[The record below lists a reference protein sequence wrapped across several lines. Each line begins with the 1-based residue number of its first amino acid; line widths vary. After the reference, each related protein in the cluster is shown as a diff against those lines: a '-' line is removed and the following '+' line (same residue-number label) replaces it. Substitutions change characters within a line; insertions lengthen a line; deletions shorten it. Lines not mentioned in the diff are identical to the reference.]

1 MNMKRFWLAAFS
13 VLMLMMSWE
22 GQLTAANVLDN
33 GPIPQESIRLRIIA
47 NSDSLQDQWLK
58 REVRDAIVA
67 QMNEWVT
74 EIRSYEEA
82 RQVVAARLPELQQL
96 VDKTIRERGFAYPA
110 VVEFGRVPFPTKL
123 YGSYVYPAGDYEA
136 LRVRIGEAK
145 GQNWWCVLFPPLCFI
160 DMSNGDAVQAASAAP
175 QTEPAPSGQADGRAE
190 AAAGQPTLPAVM
202 ADVDAVRDAFEERRQ
217 ARLEARWF
225 GDAET
230 AGRTDQPAA
239 DQAANPYEA
248 AGHVAK
254 TERQPAGEERQT
266 TDDRETTAAQPNVEV
281 RFFLWEKLTALFS

>member
-1 MNMKRFWLAAFS
+1 MNMKRFLLLAFS
-13 VLMLMMSWE
+13 VAVLMMSWE
-22 GQLTAANVLDN
+22 GQLTAANVLNN

-47 NSDSLQDQWLK
+47 NSDSVQDQWLK

-110 VVEFGRVPFPTKL
+110 VVDFGRVPFPTKL

-160 DMSNGDAVQAASAAP
+160 DMSNGDAVQAASAAS
-175 QTEPAPSGQADGRAE
+175 QTEHAPSGQADGSAEE
-190 AAAGQPTLPAVM
+190 AAEQPTVPAVM
-202 ADVDAVRDAFEERRQ
+202 ADAYAARDAFEERRQ

-225 GDAET
+225 SDAET
-230 AGRTDQPAA
+230 AGQTDQP
-239 DQAANPYEA
+239 ANPYEA
-248 AGHVAK
+248 AGHDAK
-254 TERQPAGEERQT
+254 AEEQPAGGERQT
-266 TDDRETTAAQPNVEV
+266 TDSKETTAAQPKVEV
-281 RFFLWEKLTALFS
+281 RFFLLEKLTALFS